1 MNDPEIDDLLGT
13 APPPKP
19 QEDGFAKLQRIRAE
33 RRTGGRLKGKA
44 ITPVAVDTEWE
55 RTLEG
60 AKPGDD
66 LPRFEAFRVPKG
78 VTFLANVFGF
88 NNSNEVRNRLIECPI
103 VATDDHGNPLYD
115 FREACSYLV
124 PRRDKDFV
132 NELRRMR
139 AVDLPPALSQ
149 AVQKAKNEE
158 LTYKIRAGELWHTD
172 DVMEVLGDTFMML
185 KDTMG
190 LWVETLNEHIELSPD
205 QYNTMRDL
213 VYGLQTEMHNKLIE
227 LSKRKS
233 TLASVHDSDKSDDSE
248 ESIL

>member
-1 MNDPEIDDLLGT
+1 MTDPDIDDLLGIVKSK
-13 APPPKP
+13 PKVSLDP
-19 QEDGFAKLQRIRAE
+19 LAEVRRIRAE
-33 RRTGGRLKGKA
+33 RRSVGGRGKA
-44 ITPVAVDTEWE
+44 HKAIQPVVVDTEWE

-103 VATDDHGNPLYD
+103 VAQDDHGNPLYD

-158 LTYKIRAGELWHTD
+158 LTYKIRAGELWHTE
-172 DVMEVLGDTFMML
+172 DVLEVLGETFLMM

-190 LWVETLNEHIELSPD
+190 LWVETLNETTELSQT
-205 QYNTMRDL
+205 QYDTMRDL
-213 VYGLQTEMHNKLIE
+213 VHGLQTELHNKLVE

-233 TLASVHDSDKSDDSE
+233 TLAALHDDTDNAESDE
-248 ESIL
+248 

>member
-1 MNDPEIDDLLGT
+1 MNDPDIDDLLGT
-13 APPPKP
+13 AKP
-19 QEDGFAKLQRIRAE
+19 RSKTPLDPLAEVRRLRAE
-33 RRTGGRLKGKA
+33 RRSVGGRGKA
-44 ITPVAVDTEWE
+44 HKAIQPVVVDTEWE

-103 VATDDHGNPLYD
+103 VAQDDHGNPLYD

-158 LTYKIRAGELWHTD
+158 LTYKIRAGELWHTE
-172 DVMEVLGDTFMML
+172 DVLEVLGETFLMM

-190 LWVETLNEHIELSPD
+190 LWVETLNEATELTQT

-213 VYGLQTEMHNKLIE
+213 VYGLQTELHNKLVD

-233 TLASVHDSDKSDDSE
+233 TLAALHDDADNAEADA
-248 ESIL
+248 